1 MKIVFTKEKEIIK
14 LINVVIFVALTFLFY
29 AQSIFFDGKYLSDLP
44 AHIRFGLDDKNI
56 YSLVYL
62 ILKTL
67 YFPYGNTI
75 FIAMFLSI
83 IVVFTIQVTFRLF
96 KYLIGESNDLQI
108 YIVALVCNVV
118 MAIYLPDIN
127 STRYISNIGPT
138 LLHNSTYI
146 CMKLVGIVVILYYFK
161 ISKNYLKK
169 ITVKQ
174 WLCFTLL
181 LTIVNLIKPNFIIMF
196 SIAMLLEFIY
206 DLIKTK
212 GKGLKQIII
221 LGTSVIFSLIV
232 LLIQYKILFTG
243 ENSNSSIG
251 FRFGYSLK
259 YWSNYPFVSVLQS
272 LAFPLFVLIFNFKEL
287 IKDEKYRILNTM
299 GLIGFAQYL
308 FLIETGERM
317 NAFNWIW
324 GYAMGIFVLFIG
336 GVYKL
341 YQNAFKV
348 DFQSIIIWKKIYI
361 IIAILI
367 LLLHLISGMDY
378 IKILLEGAQYY

>member
-1 MKIVFTKEKEIIK
+1 
-14 LINVVIFVALTFLFY
+14 
-29 AQSIFFDGKYLSDLP
+29 
-44 AHIRFGLDDKNI
+44 
-56 YSLVYL
+56 
-62 ILKTL
+62 
-67 YFPYGNTI
+67 
-75 FIAMFLSI
+75 
-83 IVVFTIQVTFRLF
+83 
-96 KYLIGESNDLQI
+96 
-108 YIVALVCNVV
+108 
-118 MAIYLPDIN
+118 
-127 STRYISNIGPT
+127 
-138 LLHNSTYI
+138 
-146 CMKLVGIVVILYYFK
+146 
-161 ISKNYLKK
+161 
-169 ITVKQ
+169 
-174 WLCFTLL
+174 
-181 LTIVNLIKPNFIIMF
+181 MF